1 MKIKD
6 SILFQILTRVFKK
19 TKLRT
24 LLMLMI
30 LLSFNTT
37 AWFIYATKVEN
48 GISAR
53 IVAWNVAFLTGEDE
67 LLEYINF
74 KIDNIYPGM
83 KEYTEKIE
91 VTNNGD
97 ASAALSYEIEDAR
110 ILDSTYVVDDE
121 SVTSVSLLSSLAND
135 YPFKIR
141 IGVSKELV
149 TPGENAYFYVTVF
162 WDYESGNDELD
173 TYWGNKA
180 YDFHQDNKDK
190 ESIELNLI
198 ISAVQKT
205 DETTE

>member
-19 TKLRT
+19 SKLRT
-24 LLMLMI
+24 LLMLII

-48 GISAR
+48 GISAK
-53 IVAWNVAFLTGEDE
+53 IVAWNVSFVTGEEE

-74 KIDNIYPGM
+74 KIDSIYPGM
-83 KEYTEKIE
+83 EEYTEKIE

-97 ASAALSYEIEDAR
+97 TDAILAYEIENAR
-110 ILDSTYVVDDE
+110 ILNNYYEVNNTISSNT
-121 SVTSVSLLSSLAND
+121 LLASIAND

-141 IGVSKELV
+141 VGVSKEKIS
-149 TPGENAYFYVTVF
+149 PKEDAYFYVTVF
-162 WDYESGNDELD
+162 WPYESGNDELD
-173 TYWGNKA
+173 TYWGNQA
-180 YDFHQDNKDK
+180 YDFHKDNSDK

-198 ISAVQKT
+198 ISAKQKT
-205 DETTE
+205 SEN